1 MIRTLNIAHRGF
13 SGMYPENT
21 MEAFKKAVEIG
32 SDGIETDLH
41 ITKDGVIVICH
52 DETIDRTTDGSGFI
66 KDYTYRELTEFNAG
80 HGEKIP
86 SLDELMDY
94 MKDKNLL
101 LNLELKNDV
110 IPYENLERS
119 TIDKIYE
126 YGLKK
131 NVIVSSFNHNS
142 MQKVKKYDSSIKTG
156 LLYGSPIHNPG
167 EYAKRIGADALHP
180 LFSLV
185 MDKATINDIKRNGIL
200 INVYTVNEK
209 SYMKKLIDLG
219 VDGIITNYPNLL
231 KDVIEKLTDK

>member
-131 NVIVSSFNHNS
+131 
-142 MQKVKKYDSSIKTG
+142 M
-156 LLYGSPIHNPG
+156 
-167 EYAKRIGADALHP
+167 
-180 LFSLV
+180 
-185 MDKATINDIKRNGIL
+185 
-200 INVYTVNEK
+200 
-209 SYMKKLIDLG
+209 
-219 VDGIITNYPNLL
+219 
-231 KDVIEKLTDK
+231 